1 MSNWSAETF
10 RGMTDEY
17 PFLNKFDGLIISGEY
32 KIIKP
37 NYQIYELAIKK
48 FNLKPDKC
56 VFVDDNLQNVKA
68 AKDLGF
74 KTIHLINPL
83 KIKES
88 IDKFIN
94 QLGSSLKEKNISIA
108 LSEDVKDY
116 LVKNGYSQTY
126 GARPLTRLIQL
137 KIKEPIADYLLSSKL
152 KTKILIKIDLEKN
165 NNKLKFN
172 FITEKKKEKII

>member
-1 MSNWSAETF
+1 MK
-10 RGMTDEY
+10 DEY

-94 QLGSSLKEKNISIA
+94 
-108 LSEDVKDY
+108 
-116 LVKNGYSQTY
+116 
-126 GARPLTRLIQL
+126 
-137 KIKEPIADYLLSSKL
+137 
-152 KTKILIKIDLEKN
+152 
-165 NNKLKFN
+165 
-172 FITEKKKEKII
+172 